1 MPATFADGFAYIDKD
16 GQIDVRS
23 VSPTEMGALV
33 NAIVIL
39 SNRSQWPQDYWSMD
53 LIRHVFH
60 HVTNGNGQ
68 VIKVRIVPSS

>member
-1 MPATFADGFAYIDKD
+1 MPSTFATGFAYIDKD

-39 SNRSQWPQDYWSMD
+39 SHRSQWPRDDWSMD
-53 LIRHVFH
+53 LIRHVLH
-60 HVTNGNGQ
+60 HVTNGNGGIIS
-68 VIKVRIVPSS
+68 VKIIPGS